1 LYFNILHHIG
11 FFKIVIMNEAT
22 DVKFMSVVKDA
33 CCNACIACS
42 YSLVIFM
49 VARFSAIYKQ
59 DLRATSEIA
68 LINSGYSNGHIFVEQ
83 F

>member
-1 LYFNILHHIG
+1 
-11 FFKIVIMNEAT
+11 MNEAT

-33 CCNACIACS
+33 CCKACIACS

-59 DLRATSEIA
+59 DLRASSEIQVIVMA
-68 LINSGYSNGHIFVEQ
+68 IFLWNSFNTVRNTAFQLMCLVILDG
-83 F
+83 